1 MRDGSC
7 RTKKK
12 SKTTYHLTKHKR
24 HSRVSLTDEI
34 TSSKNDGVSLIDEIP
49 KYSHYLC
56 FTVSVKTNRFA
67 LKHQNKY
74 SPEQEKMFQ
83 KIKSLH
89 QSGLGYRKIAHQL
102 NAEGITT
109 HQGNKWE
116 GKNVYSVIKRH
127 KEREKRLDFI
137 NKEYEPEWS
146 KMEVRWKKG

>member
-1 MRDGSC
+1 MNMI
-7 RTKKK
+7 KN
-12 SKTTYHLTKHKR
+12 KHSSEPFGN
-24 HSRVSLTDEI
+24 SRVVLIDEI
-34 TSSKNDGVSLIDEIP
+34 TSSKNDGVGLIDEMP

-67 LKHQNKY
+67 LKHHNKY

-83 KIKSLH
+83 KIQSLH

-127 KEREKRLDFI
+127 KEREERLELL
-137 NKEYEPEWS
+137 NREYELEWGA
-146 KMEVRWKKG
+146 MRIEWNIN

>member
-1 MRDGSC
+1 M
-7 RTKKK
+7 
-12 SKTTYHLTKHKR
+12 
-24 HSRVSLTDEI
+24 TDEI
-34 TSSKNDGVSLIDEIP
+34 TSSKNDGVGLIDEIP

-83 KIKSLH
+83 KIQSLH
-89 QSGLGYRKIAHQL
+89 QSGLGYRKIAKQL

-127 KEREKRLDFI
+127 KEREGRLDFI

-146 KMEVRWKKG
+146 KMEVRWEKNV

>member
-1 MRDGSC
+1 M
-7 RTKKK
+7 
-12 SKTTYHLTKHKR
+12 
-24 HSRVSLTDEI
+24 
-34 TSSKNDGVSLIDEIP
+34 IDEKP

-67 LKHQNKY
+67 LKHHNKY
-74 SPEQEKMFQ
+74 SPGKEKLFQ

-89 QSGLGYRKIAHQL
+89 QSGLGYRKIAKQL
-102 NAEGITT
+102 NAERITT

-127 KEREKRLDFI
+127 KEREGRLDFI

-146 KMEVRWKKG
+146 KMEVRLEKKLI